1 MYFSHHGEVNHL
13 SEECVLNFY
22 VDDDEEDSTDDEE
35 FQQQNK
41 YERKNYAWTG
51 LRSGKM
57 SMKKETSIAEW
68 KGNYSSQERLSICVV
83 RSNVGIRIADCVAN
97 FSSNSTHIKTT
108 LT

>member
-41 YERKNYAWTG
+41 YERKNYA
-51 LRSGKM
+51 
-57 SMKKETSIAEW
+57 
-68 KGNYSSQERLSICVV
+68 
-83 RSNVGIRIADCVAN
+83 
-97 FSSNSTHIKTT
+97 
-108 LT
+108 